1 MGEFKKQV
9 GDSVVRGDFSR
20 LDALVKGLSKNLY
33 VDIGVLSG
41 EGRASAGEGDITI
54 AGIGAV
60 HEFGS
65 LDKKIPQR
73 SFIAMPLQA
82 KSQEIE
88 NNVGKKIESL
98 IAEDNIEGIYELIG
112 IYGEAVIQEAF
123 ETGGFGSWAELKE
136 STIERKGSSAILI
149 DTGRLR
155 QAITSKV
162 GGK

>member
-1 MGEFKKQV
+1 MGKFKTQV
-9 GDSVVRGDFSR
+9 GDSVVQGDFSR
-20 LDALVKGLSKNLY
+20 LDALVKGLSKSMY

-41 EGRASAGEGDITI
+41 EGRASAGEGEITI

-65 LDKKIPQR
+65 LNKNIPQR
-73 SFIAMPLQA
+73 SFVAMPLQTKA
-82 KSQEIE
+82 QDIE
-88 NNVGKKIESL
+88 TAVGKKIESL
-98 IAEDNIEGIYELIG
+98 ISENNIEGIYELIG

-123 ETGGFGSWAELKE
+123 ETGGFGTWAELKE